1 MSLPN
6 RAKARQAQINCR
18 IRRRVLKNNEKLS
31 SSSEGVQ
38 ESESSTL
45 LDQGFVRPS
54 ILILLPFRSSAK
66 HWVTALLQQIPSH
79 QVENKG
85 RFLSDFSIPSGAE
98 EKLLSAPPGTYPADH
113 VANMSG
119 NIDDHFRLGMKVTRK
134 SIKMFADFYS
144 SDVILAS
151 PLGLRE
157 LIEKEKYADLLAI
170 Q

>member
-1 MSLPN
+1 
-6 RAKARQAQINCR
+6 
-18 IRRRVLKNNEKLS
+18 
-31 SSSEGVQ
+31 
-38 ESESSTL
+38 
-45 LDQGFVRPS
+45 
-54 ILILLPFRSSAK
+54 
-66 HWVTALLQQIPSH
+66 
-79 QVENKG
+79 
-85 RFLSDFSIPSGAE
+85 
-98 EKLLSAPPGTYPADH
+98 
-113 VANMSG
+113 MSG